1 MLGLHWIFMMLQS
14 PIEAESSQSFKEE
27 GEAEAGM
34 FGATLQ
40 CNLARW
46 CVKMCQVYLQYF
58 KPLNLRILRKS
69 FVWMG
74 R

>member
-1 MLGLHWIFMMLQS
+1 MLGLHTKFHDASAS

-40 CNLARW
+40 CNLGR
-46 CVKMCQVYLQYF
+46 CVKMCQVYL
-58 KPLNLRILRKS
+58 L
-69 FVWMG
+69 
-74 R
+74 

>member
-1 MLGLHWIFMMLQS
+1 MFPIPVSYVFFNDTYIERKNTCTHAWTPLNFHDASAS

-40 CNLARW
+40 CNLAR
-46 CVKMCQVYLQYF
+46 
-58 KPLNLRILRKS
+58 
-69 FVWMG
+69 
-74 R
+74 